1 MDVVVWA
8 IVSEY
13 AVDGEELFFKGV
25 CDFISEEDFV
35 EKFGFFLVYDVVV
48 EEVVCYCKIRSIVLL
63 SEFKDVPN
71 FQQSYFFVAKPCA
84 IYSKPEL

>member
-25 CDFISEEDFV
+25 WFSVCDFISEEDFV
-35 EKFGFFLVYDVVV
+35 KKPGFFLVYDVVV
-48 EEVVCYCKIRSIVLL
+48 EEVVCYCKILSIAFL
-63 SEFKDVPN
+63 FKFKHVPD
-71 FQQSYFFVAKPCA
+71 FQ
-84 IYSKPEL
+84 